1 MNSRGKK
8 DVLKLC
14 SAWQA
19 LLEQGRRPFS
29 SHFDKLVRAG
39 IAEKKSSRV
48 ELLDPE
54 TLLELIETHCPKER
68 QKQAEAQK
76 LVARLGLD
84 VAVSSR
90 ADECLRLLRAIETG
104 KSCISSG
111 LMQQAS
117 AELFGDSKHIGRVAV
132 LKNIWQAGVPS
143 RGRLELKAFS
153 PCPHRETGLDLAEV
167 TYVAGSVLIDPLGS
181 AGPEGFDFKAV
192 RRVVTCE
199 NLEPFRQIGLDD
211 GLLIY
216 CGGYSSRLLVSW
228 LRALPVDCA
237 WVHFGDVDMDGVSIF
252 EDLVRKSGREG
263 SFFPDKS
270 ALDRVAEF
278 LPQWRGSREM
288 DPDKFLFP
296 QVRDLAAMVKNK
308 DLFVEQEGLVA
319 ACRLNG
325 LDLRDL
331 GIDGYLA
338 PRADAG
344 NKSRDG
350 KE

>member
-1 MNSRGKK
+1 MNSHGKK

-19 LLEQGRRPFS
+19 LLEQGTRPFS
-29 SHFDKLVRAG
+29 SYFDKLVRAG

-68 QKQAEAQK
+68 QKQAEARK
-76 LVARLGLD
+76 VAVRLGLD
-84 VAVSSR
+84 IAVSSR

-104 KSCISSG
+104 KSCISCG

-117 AELFGDSKHIGRVAV
+117 AELFGDSKHIGRIAV

-181 AGPEGFDFKAV
+181 AGPEDFDFKAI
-192 RRVVTCE
+192 RRAVTCE
-199 NLEPFRQIGLDD
+199 NLDPFRQLILSE

-216 CGGYSSRLLVSW
+216 CGGYASRAVAAW
-228 LRALPVDCA
+228 LRALPESCA
-237 WVHFGDVDMDGVSIF
+237 WMHVGDVDMDGLSIF

-263 SFFPDKS
+263 WFFPDKT
-270 ALDRVAEF
+270 ALEQLADF
-278 LPQWRGSREM
+278 LPQWKGSREM
-288 DPDKFLFP
+288 EPDKFSFP

-308 DLFVEQEGLVA
+308 DLFAEQEGLLA
-319 ACRLNG
+319 ACRVKG
-325 LDLRDL
+325 LALRDL
-331 GIDGYLA
+331 GMDMIKWPSTENLYSDG
-338 PRADAG
+338 RR
-344 NKSRDG
+344 K
-350 KE
+350 

>member
-1 MNSRGKK
+1 MNSHGKK

-19 LLEQGRRPFS
+19 LLEQGTRPANS
-29 SHFDKLVRAG
+29 YLDILVRSG
-39 IAEKKSSRV
+39 IAERKNSRV
-48 ELLDPE
+48 ELLDPQK
-54 TLLELIETHCPKER
+54 LSGLIESHCPKELR
-68 QKQAEAQK
+68 KQADARK
-76 LVARLGLD
+76 IATRLGLD
-84 VAVSSR
+84 IAINSR
-90 ADECLRLLRAIETG
+90 ADECLRLLRAIEAG

-117 AELFGDSKHIGRVAV
+117 AELFGDSKRIGRVAV

-153 PCPHRETGLDLAEV
+153 SCPHRETGLDLAEV
-167 TYVAGSVLIDPLGS
+167 TYVAGSALIDPLGS
-181 AGPEGFDFKAV
+181 AGPEDFDFKAI

-216 CGGYSSRLLVSW
+216 CGGYSSRMLVSW

-237 WVHFGDVDMDGVSIF
+237 WVHFGDVDMDGLSIF
-252 EDLVRKSGREG
+252 EDLFRKSGREG

-270 ALDRVAEF
+270 ALERVAEF
-278 LPQWRGSREM
+278 LPQWKGSREM
-288 DPDKFLFP
+288 EPDKFLLP

-308 DLFVEQEGLVA
+308 DLFAEQEGLLVV
-319 ACRLNG
+319 CRKKG
-325 LDLRDL
+325 MDLLEL
-331 GIDGYLA
+331 GMDGYLVA
-338 PRADAG
+338 RADVG
-344 NKSRDG
+344 NDFC
-350 KE
+350 

>member
-1 MNSRGKK
+1 MNSHGKK

-19 LLEQGRRPFS
+19 LLEQGTRPFS
-29 SHFDKLVRAG
+29 AYFDKLVRAG

-54 TLLELIETHCPKER
+54 TLFELIETHCPKELR
-68 QKQAEAQK
+68 KQADAQK
-76 LVARLGLD
+76 IATRLDLD
-84 VAVSSR
+84 IAVSSR

-132 LKNIWQAGVPS
+132 LKNIWLAGVPS

-167 TYVAGSVLIDPLGS
+167 TYVAGSVLIDPLGC
-181 AGPEGFDFKAV
+181 AGPEDFDFKAI

-199 NLEPFRQIGLDD
+199 NLEPFRQIGLND

-237 WVHFGDVDMDGVSIF
+237 WVHFGDVDMDGLSIF
-252 EDLVRKSGREG
+252 EDMARKSGREG
-263 SFFPDKS
+263 GFFPDKE
-270 ALDRVAEF
+270 AVRKVEDI
-278 LPQWRGSREM
+278 LPEWKGSREM
-288 DPDKFLFP
+288 EPERFSLH
-296 QVRDLAAMVKNK
+296 QTRELAAMAQKEGW
-308 DLFVEQEGLVA
+308 FVEQEVLLA
-319 ACRLNG
+319 ACREKG
-325 LDLRDL
+325 LELKEL
-331 GIDGYLA
+331 GI
-338 PRADAG
+338 
-344 NKSRDG
+344 
-350 KE
+350 

>member
-1 MNSRGKK
+1 MNNQGKK
-8 DVLKLC
+8 DMLKLC

-19 LLEQGRRPFS
+19 LLEQGTRPFS
-29 SHFDKLVRAG
+29 SYLDKLVRAG

-54 TLLELIETHCPKER
+54 TLLGLIETHCPQER
-68 QKQAEAQK
+68 QKQADAENLA
-76 LVARLGLD
+76 ASIGLD
-84 VAVSSR
+84 VAVNSR
-90 ADECLRLLRAIETG
+90 ADECLRLLRAIEAG

-153 PCPHRETGLDLAEV
+153 PCPHQETGLDLAEV
-167 TYVAGSVLIDPLGS
+167 TYVAGSVLIDPLGG
-181 AGPEGFDFKAV
+181 AGPAGFDFKAI

-237 WVHFGDVDMDGVSIF
+237 WVHFGDVDMDGLNIF
-252 EDLVRKSGREG
+252 EDMARKCGREG
-263 SFFPDKS
+263 RFFPDKE
-270 ALDRVAEF
+270 AVRKVEDM
-278 LPQWRGSREM
+278 LPEWKGSREM
-288 DPDKFLFP
+288 EPDRCSLH
-296 QVRDLAAMVKNK
+296 QTRELAAIARKRGW
-308 DLFVEQEGLVA
+308 FVEQEVLLA
-319 ACRLNG
+319 ACREKG
-325 LDLRDL
+325 LELKDL
-331 GIDGYLA
+331 GI
-338 PRADAG
+338 
-344 NKSRDG
+344 
-350 KE
+350 